1 MPKSCCFLGHSKVY
15 EEIKPRLKNVI
26 EQLITQSGVTQFFVG
41 TQGGFDKLVY
51 RVLCEME
58 EKYPIHVVV
67 VLVYLNQ
74 TGEEPYYDLEKTIF
88 PDLLTKTPLR
98 FAISKRN
105 SYMIENSEYLI
116 SYVNTPYSRVFANIE
131 QAIKKKKRIINLGS
145 FSLPT

>member
-1 MPKSCCFLGHSKVY
+1 M
-15 EEIKPRLKNVI
+15 
-26 EQLITQSGVTQFFVG
+26 G

-51 RVLCEME
+51 RVLCEL
-58 EKYPIHVVV
+58 EKKHPIHIVV
-67 VLVYLNQ
+67 VLAYLNQ